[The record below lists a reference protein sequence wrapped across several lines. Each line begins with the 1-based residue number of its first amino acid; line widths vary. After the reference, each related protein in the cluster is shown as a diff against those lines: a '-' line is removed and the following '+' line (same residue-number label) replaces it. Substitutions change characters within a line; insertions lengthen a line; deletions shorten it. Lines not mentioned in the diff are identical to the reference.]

1 MSDMTRILRNY
12 SNGVATLEDTN
23 KALDEI
29 GAGFHLDPDRNK
41 LTEEEMLHGTAGLL
55 DTGTGTL
62 DKVKI
67 INGELEHEVGF
78 GLCIVSGK
86 TYIVRGKKLFES

>member
-1 MSDMTRILRNY
+1 MSDITKILRNY

-23 KALDEI
+23 KALDAI

-55 DTGTGTL
+55 DTGTVTL

-67 INGELEHEVGF
+67 INGELEYDVGF